1 MRKDRYELCKKL
13 IEEGQWQIDLEN
25 GIVVGRKG
33 GSPHPTNRGYLAFDV
48 RRSPQLYRFFV
59 HAIIIIAQELCP
71 VDITIDHID
80 GNKLNNKPSNLQLLT
95 REENARKGN
104 VGIRCG
110 EQNPSSKLTED
121 SIREI
126 RKMLQNGYTQKQIAS
141 MYNVDQSLISLIK
154 NNKIW
159 SEVI

>member
-48 RRSPQLYRFFV
+48 RRSPKLYRFFV
-59 HAIIIIAQELCP
+59 HEIIIIAQELCL

>member
-25 GIVVGRKG
+25 GIVIGRKG
-33 GSPHPTNRGYLAFDV
+33 GIPHPTNRGYLAFDV
-48 RRSPQLYRFFV
+48 RRSPKLYRFFV
-59 HAIIIIAQELCP
+59 HEIIIIAQGLCP

-141 MYNVDQSLISLIK
+141 IYNVDQSLISLIK
-154 NNKIW
+154 SNKIW

>member
-25 GIVVGRKG
+25 GIVIGRKG
-33 GSPHPTNRGYLAFDV
+33 GIPHPTNRGYLAFDV
-48 RRSPQLYRFFV
+48 RRSPKLYRFLV
-59 HAIIIIAQELCP
+59 HEIIIIAQGLCP

-95 REENARKGN
+95 RGENARKGN

>member
-1 MRKDRYELCKKL
+1 M
-13 IEEGQWQIDLEN
+13 
-25 GIVVGRKG
+25 
-33 GSPHPTNRGYLAFDV
+33 
-48 RRSPQLYRFFV
+48 
-59 HAIIIIAQELCP
+59 
-71 VDITIDHID
+71 
-80 GNKLNNKPSNLQLLT
+80 
-95 REENARKGN
+95 RKGN
-104 VGIRCG
+104 VGIRCD
-110 EQNPSSKLTED
+110 EQNPSSKLTDD

>member
-13 IEEGQWQIDLEN
+13 IEDGQWQINLEN
-25 GIVVGRKG
+25 GTVVGRKG
-33 GSPHPTNRGYLAFDV
+33 GVPHLANKGYLAYDV
-48 RRSPQLYRFFV
+48 RINHKLYRFNV
-59 HAIIIIAQELCP
+59 HEIIAIAMGLYP

-95 REENARKGN
+95 HEENARKGN
-104 VGIRCG
+104 IGLRCG
-110 EQNPSSKLTED
+110 EQNPSSKLTDD
-121 SIREI
+121 SIRGI
-126 RKMLQNGYTQKQIAS
+126 RKLLQDGYTQKQIAS
-141 MYNVDQSLISLIK
+141 IYNVDQSLISLIK